1 MAGTILPH
9 MISHVTELEPLTN
22 EQLYQILLY
31 KEKAEDLAVSQ
42 KKYQNIPMSWVSVA
56 SDGSKTDFKANTPDV
71 DHILNLAIR
80 FRFFYGDKEPTQY
93 GKIVNLLR
101 CNAKD
106 EWARNYLDVVSTH
119 YKASMKA
126 TDTSGSLGHP
136 ITNREI
142 INLWFNSKFFHSDA
156 EKRTSL
162 TSINQTVGEEASLFQ
177 LYVAIVKCSSHI
189 QTLYS
194 IIHKTDKENQI
205 ICTPNYHFRPNT
217 TAQPGRS

>member
-1 MAGTILPH
+1 MAGSIFPH
-9 MISHVTELEPLTN
+9 MISHVTELEPLTD
-22 EQLYQILLY
+22 EQLYQIALY

-42 KKYQNIPMSWVSVA
+42 NKYQNIPVSSYSEA
-56 SDGSKTDFKANTPDV
+56 IDGSKTDFKANTPDV

-80 FRFFYGDKEPTQY
+80 FRFFYADKEPTHY
-93 GKIVNLLR
+93 AKIVNLLR
-101 CNAKD
+101 RNARD
-106 EWARNYLDVVSTH
+106 EWARNYLGIISEQ

-156 EKRTSL
+156 EKRVSL
-162 TSINQTVGEEASLFQ
+162 TSINQAVGEEASLFQ

-189 QTLYS
+189 QSLFS
-194 IIHKTDKENQI
+194 IIHKTDKNNQI
-205 ICTPNYHFRPNT
+205 VCTPNYHFRPNN
-217 TAQPGRS
+217 

>member
-1 MAGTILPH
+1 MAANILPH
-9 MISHVTELEPLTN
+9 MVSHETELEPLTD
-22 EQLYQILLY
+22 EQLYQIILY

-42 KKYQNIPMSWVSVA
+42 KKYQNIPISTYSEA
-56 SDGSKTDFKANTPDV
+56 LDGSKTDFKANTPDV
-71 DHILNLAIR
+71 DHILNIAIR

-101 CNAKD
+101 RNAKD
-106 EWARNYLDVVSTH
+106 EWARNYLDVVSAH

-142 INLWFNSKFFHSDA
+142 INLWFNSKFLHSDA
-156 EKRTSL
+156 EKRASL

-194 IIHKTDKENQI
+194 IVHKTDKKNLI
-205 ICTPNYHFRPNT
+205 ICTPNYHFRPNKA
-217 TAQPGRS
+217 AQPGRS